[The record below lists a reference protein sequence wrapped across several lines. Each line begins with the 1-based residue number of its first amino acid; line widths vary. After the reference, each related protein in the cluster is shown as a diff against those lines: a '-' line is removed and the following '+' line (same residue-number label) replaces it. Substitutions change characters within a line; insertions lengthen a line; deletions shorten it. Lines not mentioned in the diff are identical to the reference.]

1 MDLSIATRRAY
12 KFWLLGLIIG
22 IIYSI
27 RNLMNASSEEAKLMY
42 KKTKSNQEGGI
53 DEAKWKEI
61 SAKLKQ
67 IKLTSILNLIKNIG
81 DSITAS

>member
-1 MDLSIATRRAY
+1 
-12 KFWLLGLIIG
+12 
-22 IIYSI
+22 
-27 RNLMNASSEEAKLMY
+27 MNASSEEAKLMY